1 MSELKEQQSFLKW
14 VVIVGLG
21 ILLLA
26 AIGGG
31 GRYVYLQT
39 WGVRTADMERAVF
52 EESKSYVQ
60 GTIRDL
66 DNLRIQYYKTDN
78 PTERAVL
85 RETMR
90 HRLVAFPDDKV
101 PDHLKEFVAELRG
114 GGIK

>member
-1 MSELKEQQSFLKW
+1 MSELKDQQSFLKW
-14 VVIVGLG
+14 VGIVGLG

-85 RETMR
+85 RVTMR
-90 HRLVAFPDDKV
+90 HRLATFPDDKI